1 MCTVCVMN
9 DSELD
14 SQLCP
19 TLYSEANRHQDQILY
34 IECSVCMCVCGGG
47 GADYSDYVLHYGNM
61 LFDSMCAIMF
71 TSPGSGHLPD
81 SPAQGVL
88 VP

>member
-1 MCTVCVMN
+1 MCILCVMN
-9 DSELD
+9 DSELN
-14 SQLCP
+14 SQLCS
-19 TLYSEANRHQDQILY
+19 TLYSEATRHQDQILY
-34 IECSVCMCVCGGG
+34 IRHRVRCVWGGG
-47 GADYSDYVLHYGNM
+47 GADYCDYVLHYGNM

-71 TSPGSGHLPD
+71 TSPGSGHSPD